1 MKLLFYLALW
11 KRPEITEICFIGLKR
26 LCNKF
31 NGEILAVISQDE
43 MIPLCEKYG
52 VMWVMHN
59 NLPIG
64 RKKNFGL
71 RESLR
76 LDWDYVVELGS
87 DDIIKDELIE
97 MYLPEMQMDTP
108 VLYCGSV
115 SFINSETL
123 ACRYIKSGSPF
134 GLGRAI
140 KRSVIEEDHEIYP
153 AINNGLDKMV
163 LFTMA
168 KRGILGKIVK
178 TERPL
183 TIDIKSDVNIWKY
196 SSSLGQKIG
205 LTEVLEGLSSEE
217 VEAIKSLAGVTV

>member
-31 NGEILAVISQDE
+31 NGEILAVISEEE

-59 NLPIG
+59 NTPIG

-76 LDWDYVVELGS
+76 LEWDYVVELGS
-87 DDIIKDELIE
+87 DDLIKDELIE
-97 MYLPEMQMDTP
+97 LYLPEMQKGTP

-163 LFTMA
+163 LFTMS
-168 KRGILGKIVK
+168 KRGVLGKIVK